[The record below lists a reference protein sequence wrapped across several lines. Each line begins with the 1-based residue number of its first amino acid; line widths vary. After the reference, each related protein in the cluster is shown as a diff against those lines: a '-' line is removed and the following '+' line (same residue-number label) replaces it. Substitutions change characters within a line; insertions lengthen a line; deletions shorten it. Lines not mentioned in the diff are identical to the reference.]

1 MTARKRLQG
10 IVTSDKMMKTVVVEI
25 SRTYRHPV
33 YQKVVHT
40 AKKVMAHDD
49 LGSKI
54 GDEVLIVE
62 SKPISRKVRWVVQE
76 ILNKTEIQAED
87 LVKED

>member
-1 MTARKRLQG
+1 
-10 IVTSDKMMKTVVVEI
+10 MMKTVVVEI

-33 YQKVVHT
+33 YQKVVHS
-40 AKKVMAHDD
+40 AKKVMAHDE

>member
-40 AKKVMAHDD
+40 AKKVMAHDE

-76 ILNKTEIQAED
+76 ILNKTEKIGRAH
-87 LVKED
+87 V

>member
-1 MTARKRLQG
+1 MTARRRLQG
-10 IVTSDKMMKTVVVEI
+10 IVTSNKMMKTVVVEI

-40 AKKVMAHDD
+40 AKKVMAHDEQNCN
-49 LGSKI
+49 I

-62 SKPISRKVRWVVQE
+62 SKPISRKKRWVVQE
-76 ILNKTEIQAED
+76 VLNRSVVQEEKA
-87 LVKED
+87 KED

>member
-40 AKKVMAHDD
+40 AKKVMAHDE

>member
-40 AKKVMAHDD
+40 AKKVMAHDEI
-49 LGSKI
+49 GSKI

>member
-40 AKKVMAHDD
+40 AKKVMAHDE

-76 ILNKTEIQAED
+76 ILNKTEIQEED